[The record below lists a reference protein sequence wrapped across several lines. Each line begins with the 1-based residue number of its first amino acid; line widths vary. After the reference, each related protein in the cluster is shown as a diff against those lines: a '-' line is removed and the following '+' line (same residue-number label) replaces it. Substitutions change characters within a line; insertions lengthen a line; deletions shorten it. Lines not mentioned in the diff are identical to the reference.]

1 MQTWTPLS
9 WASDHWTQLGIL
21 GAVLAFFS
29 RIHTAANKILGYGD
43 IIEGSQESLNLMMS
57 NHLPHLQAEL
67 EKANSTLLGLRED
80 SQGLRNDLRALMTQR
95 N

>member
-1 MQTWTPLS
+1 MQTWTPLG

-43 IIEGSQESLNLMMS
+43 IIEGSQGTLNLMMS
-57 NHLPHLQAEL
+57 NHLPHLQTEL
-67 EKANSTLLGLRED
+67 EKANATLIGLRED
-80 SQGLRNDLRALMTQR
+80 NQGLRNDLRALLTKR
-95 N
+95 D